1 MPNVSSVKSK
11 TFGDVAAAD
20 TASLAALQTLG
31 GAGDM
36 TLKAAA
42 GTGAYNGTNL
52 AQLVDI
58 TCGADV
64 ASVTFSVTGTD
75 VNGDAQTETL
85 TGPDTTTVSSAN
97 KYATVT
103 SIVASGSI
111 TTQIQAGILGTG
123 ALTGIVFAGR
133 TRIRGIT
140 GTSKAVAGSIVF
152 KNTSI
157 TGTSLLTIPLT
168 GAVDSIDPYI
178 PDNGVL
184 FDAGAYVNLTAASVT
199 GVTVYYDG

>member
-1 MPNVSSVKSK
+1 MPNVSAVKAK
-11 TFGDVAAAD
+11 YFEPD
-20 TASLAALQTLG
+20 
-31 GAGDM
+31 
-36 TLKAAA
+36 
-42 GTGAYNGTNL
+42 
-52 AQLVDI
+52 
-58 TCGADV
+58 GADNDQV
-64 ASVTFSVTGTD
+64 SATGSATTLVIADGGPYGNLTETITLTSSADNSGITFTIVGTD
-75 VNGDAQTETL
+75 GNGDAQTETGL
-85 TGPDTTTVSSAN
+85 TGPDTETVSFTD

-140 GTSKAVAGSIVF
+140 GTSKASAGSIVF

-168 GAVDSIDPYI
+168 GTATSIDPYI

-184 FDAGAYVNLTAASVT
+184 FDAGAYINLTAASVT

>member
-1 MPNVSSVKSK
+1 MANVSAVKAKFFEPQGLSAAL
-11 TFGDVAAAD
+11 VSASAAA
-20 TASLAALQTLG
+20 TTLVIADG
-31 GAGDM
+31 GPYGNLTETI
-36 TLKAAA
+36 TL
-42 GTGAYNGTNL
+42 YSS
-52 AQLVDI
+52 
-58 TCGADV
+58 ADNRGNDF
-64 ASVTFSVTGTD
+64 TITGTD
-75 VNGDAQTETL
+75 GNGDAQTEVL
-85 TGPDTTTVSSAN
+85 TGPNSTSTVNSVN
-97 KYATVT
+97 KYLTIT
-103 SIVASGSI
+103 SIVSDGAI
-111 TTQIQAGILGTG
+111 ATDIQAGILGTG

-168 GAVDSIDPYI
+168 GAVSSIDPYI

>member
-1 MPNVSSVKSK
+1 MPNVSAVKAK
-11 TFGDVAAAD
+11 YFEPD
-20 TASLAALQTLG
+20 
-31 GAGDM
+31 
-36 TLKAAA
+36 
-42 GTGAYNGTNL
+42 
-52 AQLVDI
+52 
-58 TCGADV
+58 GADNDQV
-64 ASVTFSVTGTD
+64 SATGSATTLVIADGGPYGNLTETITLTSSADNSGITFDIIGTD
-75 VNGDAQTETL
+75 GNGDTQTDTGI
-85 TGPDTTTVSSAN
+85 TGPDSETVSFLT
-97 KYATVT
+97 KFATVT
-103 SIVASGSI
+103 SIIASGPI

-140 GTSKAVAGSIVF
+140 GTSKASAGSIVF

-168 GAVDSIDPYI
+168 GAVSSIDPYI

>member
-1 MPNVSSVKSK
+1 MANVSDVKSK
-11 TFGDVAAAD
+11 FFEP
-20 TASLAALQTLG
+20 Q
-31 GAGDM
+31 
-36 TLKAAA
+36 
-42 GTGAYNGTNL
+42 
-52 AQLVDI
+52 
-58 TCGADV
+58 GADNDQV
-64 ASVTFSVTGTD
+64 SATGSATTLVIADGGPYGNLTETITLTSSADNSGITFTIVGTD
-75 VNGDAQTETL
+75 GNGDAQTETGL
-85 TGPDTTTVSSAN
+85 TGPDTETVSFTD

-123 ALTGIVFAGR
+123 DLTGSVFAGR

-140 GTSKAVAGSIVF
+140 GTSKASAGNIVF

-157 TGTSLLTIPLT
+157 TGTTLLTIPLT
-168 GAVDSIDPYI
+168 GAVSSIDPYI

-184 FDAGAYVNLTAASVT
+184 FNAGAYINLTAADVT

>member
-1 MPNVSSVKSK
+1 MPNVSAVKAK
-11 TFGDVAAAD
+11 FFEPDGV
-20 TASLAALQTLG
+20 
-31 GAGDM
+31 
-36 TLKAAA
+36 
-42 GTGAYNGTNL
+42 
-52 AQLVDI
+52 
-58 TCGADV
+58 GADQV
-64 ASVTFSVTGTD
+64 SASGSATTLVIADGGPYGNLTETITLTSSADNSGRTFVITGTD
-75 VNGDAQTETL
+75 GNGDAQTETV
-85 TGPDTTTVSSAN
+85 TGPDSETVSSAS

-140 GTSKAVAGSIVF
+140 GTSKASAGNIVF

-168 GAVDSIDPYI
+168 GAVSSIDPYI

>member
-1 MPNVSSVKSK
+1 MANVSNVKSK
-11 TFGDVAAAD
+11 FFEPD
-20 TASLAALQTLG
+20 
-31 GAGDM
+31 
-36 TLKAAA
+36 
-42 GTGAYNGTNL
+42 
-52 AQLVDI
+52 
-58 TCGADV
+58 GADNDQV
-64 ASVTFSVTGTD
+64 SATGTATTLVIADGGPYGNLTETITLTSSADNSGITFVITGTD
-75 VNGDAQTETL
+75 GNGDAQTETV
-85 TGPDTTTVSSAN
+85 TGPDSETVSSAS

-140 GTSKAVAGSIVF
+140 GTSKASAGNVVF

-157 TGTSLLTIPLT
+157 TGTTLLTIPLT
-168 GAVDSIDPYI
+168 GAVSSIDPYI

-184 FDAGAYVNLTAASVT
+184 FNAGAYINLTAADIT
-199 GVTVYYDG
+199 GITVYYDG